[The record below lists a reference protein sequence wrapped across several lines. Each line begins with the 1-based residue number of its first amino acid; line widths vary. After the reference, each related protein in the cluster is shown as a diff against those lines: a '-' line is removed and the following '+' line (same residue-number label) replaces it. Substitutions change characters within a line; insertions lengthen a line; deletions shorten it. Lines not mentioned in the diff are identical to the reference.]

1 MTKIFATVMFIMI
14 ALATFAQSD
23 TSKAIHIR
31 PDQLV
36 WKGVMPPL
44 PAGAKVAVLEGSPK
58 EAGTFTIRFKLPP
71 HWLLPAHWHPA
82 DERVT
87 VLSGSVYVGFGEKL
101 DTTKAT
107 KFSAGS
113 FYVNPAKSHHYV
125 FTSNEEAIIQIT
137 AQGPWGLTYIE
148 NSSKMNK

>member
-1 MTKIFATVMFIMI
+1 MRRVFITFLFAAF
-14 ALATFAQSD
+14 ALVSFAQSD

-44 PAGAKVAVLEGSPK
+44 PAGAKIAVLEGSPK
-58 EAGTFTIRFKLPP
+58 DTGIFTVRFQLPP
-71 HWLLPAHWHPA
+71 HWHLPAHTHPG

-87 VLSGSVYVGFGEKL
+87 VLSGSVYVGFGNVL

-107 KFSAGS
+107 RYSTGS
-113 FYVNPAKSHHYV
+113 YYVNPAGSHHYI
-125 FTSNEEAIIQIT
+125 FTGSEASIIQIT
-137 AQGPWGLTYIE
+137 SKGPWGVTYIE
-148 NSSKMNK
+148 EKK